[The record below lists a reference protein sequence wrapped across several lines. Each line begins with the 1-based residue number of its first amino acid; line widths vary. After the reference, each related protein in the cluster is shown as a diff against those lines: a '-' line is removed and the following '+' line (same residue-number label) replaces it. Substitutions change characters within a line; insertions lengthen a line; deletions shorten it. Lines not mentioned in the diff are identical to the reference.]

1 MFIYIFIS
9 LGLHTT
15 QSGKCFMT
23 IAKIIKISL
32 LPHQNR
38 ISIPCF
44 RIVLRVIFF
53 NTTNIQLYR
62 NTYSKTIFVQ
72 NAHLHCLGTN
82 SNKVNYYFT
91 RINFTIS
98 PCFSISIEKLNAF
111 RLTFTHQNGTFRGIY
126 ENRPL
131 GK

>member
-1 MFIYIFIS
+1 MS
-9 LGLHTT
+9 E
-15 QSGKCFMT
+15 
-23 IAKIIKISL
+23 KISL
-32 LPHQNR
+32 DSSESKYHYYPIKIGFLSHV
-38 ISIPCF
+38 F

-53 NTTNIQLYR
+53 NTTNIQLYC

-98 PCFSISIEKLNAF
+98 PVFSISIEKLNAF

>member
-1 MFIYIFIS
+1 MFHDNCKDNQNI
-9 LGLHTT
+9 TT
-15 QSGKCFMT
+15 TPS
-23 IAKIIKISL
+23 KIGFLS
-32 LPHQNR
+32 HV
-38 ISIPCF
+38 F

-98 PCFSISIEKLNAF
+98 PLFFYFNRKAERFPIALYTPKRHFFVAYMKTVHLENKKAGCLSIFLPEF
-111 RLTFTHQNGTFRGIY
+111 PTF
-126 ENRPL
+126 
-131 GK
+131 